1 MPTYTAPVRET
12 RYVLDAVLGLER
24 YSNLPGFE
32 NATPELVEA
41 ILNEGGRFAAEV
53 LAPLNRVG
61 DEHGCVRHEDGSV
74 STPPG
79 FKEAW
84 DQFVAGGWTTLSAP
98 EEFGGQNLP
107 QVIGTAVTE
116 YLLSANQAFE
126 MYNGLTAGVV
136 AALLVKGSDAQKRTY
151 VPNLVSGR
159 WTGTMNLTEPHC
171 GTDLGLLKTRADPR
185 PDGTYSITGTK
196 IFISSGEHDLAE
208 NIVHLVLA
216 KVAGAPDNVKGIS
229 LFIVPKFLV
238 KEDGGLGERN
248 AVMCG
253 SIEEKMGIH
262 GNSTCLLNYDG
273 ATGWLVGTAEKGLE
287 AMFIMMNAA
296 RLGVGL
302 QGLAQGEVAYQNA
315 VIYAKDRRQGRAL
328 VPDQRDPNAKADPII
343 VHPDVRR
350 MLMEMKGFNEAARAL
365 VLWGALQVDI
375 SRRAQ
380 TDAEK
385 EAASD
390 LLGLL
395 TPVIKGYL
403 TDQGFKAAV
412 DAQQIYGGHGY
423 IREWGMEQFVR
434 DARIA
439 QIYEGTNGIQALD
452 LVGRKLG
459 ANGGRAVQ
467 AFFKLLGEEAPPRNG
482 SEPLQGS
489 SGGRTGGSDGDQP
502 QAGGGGDAVGIVVTA
517 LQKSTADLQTATM
530 WLMQNGLA
538 NPNNAGAAAYPYMT
552 LMGVVCLGLMWL
564 RMAKASAA
572 ALADGAGD
580 KEFHEAKLV
589 TARFFAT
596 HVMPETGA
604 LRRKIEAGAESLMAL
619 PAEAF

>member
-1 MPTYTAPVRET
+1 MPSYTAPVRET
-12 RYVLDAVLGLER
+12 RYVLEEVLGIDR

-32 NATPELVEA
+32 NATPDMIEA
-41 ILNEGGRFAAEV
+41 ILTEGGRFAAEV
-53 LAPLNRVG
+53 LAPLNRIG
-61 DEHGCVRHEDGSV
+61 DEKGCVRHEDGSV

-84 DQFVAGGWTTLSAP
+84 DQFTAGGWTTLSAP
-98 EEFGGQNLP
+98 EEYGGQGLP
-107 QVIGTAVTE
+107 QTVGTAVTE

-126 MYNGLTAGVV
+126 MYHGLTAGAV
-136 AALLVKGSDAQKRTY
+136 ASILTKGSDEQKSKY
-151 VPNLVSGR
+151 LPNMVAGR

-171 GTDLGLLKTRADPR
+171 GTDLGLLRTKAEPQAD
-185 PDGTYSITGTK
+185 GSYLISGTK
-196 IFISSGEHDLAE
+196 IFISSGEHDLSE
-208 NIVHLVLA
+208 NIIHLVLA
-216 KVAGAPDNVKGIS
+216 KIAGAPDNVKGIS

-238 KEDGGLGERN
+238 NEDGSLGERN
-248 AVMCG
+248 GVSCG

-262 GNSTCLLNYDG
+262 GNSTCLLNYDN
-273 ATGWLVGTAEKGLE
+273 AVGWLVGEAEKGLA
-287 AMFIMMNAA
+287 AMFIMMSAA

-315 VIYAKDRRQGRAL
+315 VAYAKDRRQGRAL
-328 VPDQRDPNAKADPII
+328 VPDQRDPDAKADPII

-350 MLMEMKGFNEAARAL
+350 MLMEMKAFNEASRAL

-380 TDAEK
+380 TEAER

-395 TPVIKGYL
+395 TPVIKGYM
-403 TDQGFKAAV
+403 TDQGFKVAV
-412 DAQQIYGGHGY
+412 DAQQIHGGHGY

-459 ANGGRAVQ
+459 ANGGRAIQ
-467 AFFKLLGEEAPPRNG
+467 AFLRLLAEEIGEAKAGEGEAA
-482 SEPLQGS
+482 EV
-489 SGGRTGGSDGDQP
+489 
-502 QAGGGGDAVGIVVTA
+502 AAA
-517 LQKSTADLQTATM
+517 LEKGVADLQAATM
-530 WLMQNGLA
+530 WLMQNGMA
-538 NPNNAGAAAYPYMT
+538 NPNHAGAAAYPYMT
-552 LMGVVCLGLMWL
+552 LTGIVCLGLMWL
-564 RMAKASAA
+564 RMAKASRA
-572 ALADGAGD
+572 ALANGGGD
-580 KEFHEAKLV
+580 QAFHEAKLV
-589 TARFFAT
+589 TARFFAQRM
-596 HVMPETGA
+596 MPETGA
-604 LRRKIEAGAESLMAL
+604 LRRQIEAGSDTLMAL

>member
-1 MPTYTAPVRET
+1 MPSYTAPVADT
-12 RYVLDAVLGLER
+12 RYVLEEVLGIER

-32 NATPELVEA
+32 NATPDLIEA
-41 ILNEGGRFAAEV
+41 ILTEGGRFASEV

-61 DEHGCVRHEDGSV
+61 DEEGCKRADDGSV
-74 STPPG
+74 ATPPG
-79 FKEAW
+79 FKEAY

-98 EEFGGQNLP
+98 EDYGGQGLP
-107 QVIGTAVTE
+107 SVLATAVTE

-126 MYNGLTAGVV
+126 MYNGLTQGAI
-136 AALLVKGSDAQKRTY
+136 AALLIKGTDEQKRTWL
-151 VPNLVSGR
+151 PNMVAGK

-171 GTDLGLLKTRADPR
+171 GTDLGLLKTRAEPEA
-185 PDGTYSITGTK
+185 DGSYKLSGTK

-208 NIVHLVLA
+208 NIVHMVIA
-216 KVAGAPDNVKGIS
+216 KIAGAPDNVKGIS
-229 LFIVPKFLV
+229 LFLVPKFLLND
-238 KEDGGLGERN
+238 DGSVGARN
-248 AVMCG
+248 AVSCG
-253 SIEEKMGIH
+253 SIEKKMGIH
-262 GNSTCLLNYDG
+262 GNSTCVMNYDG
-273 ATGWLVGTAEKGLE
+273 ATGWLVGEAEKGLA

-315 VIYAKDRRQGRAL
+315 VAYAKDRRQGRAL
-328 VPDQRDPNAKADPII
+328 VPGERDPDAKADPII

-350 MLMEMKGFNEAARAL
+350 MLMEAKSFNEAARAL
-365 VLWGALQVDI
+365 VLWGALQVDL
-375 SRRAQ
+375 SRKAQ
-380 TDAEK
+380 DEGERQAAE
-385 EAASD
+385 D

-403 TDQGFKAAV
+403 TDKGFEAAV
-412 DAQQIYGGHGY
+412 NAQQIHGGHGY

-459 ANGGRAVQ
+459 KDGGRAIQ
-467 AFFKLLGEEAPPRNG
+467 AFFKIVGEETAAAK
-482 SEPLQGS
+482 
-489 SGGRTGGSDGDQP
+489 SDEQLAFI
-502 QAGGGGDAVGIVVTA
+502 AGAVERA
-517 LQKSTADLQTATM
+517 NNDLQAATM
-530 WLMQNGLA
+530 WLMQNGMA

-552 LMGVVCLGLMWL
+552 LMGIVSLGLMWL

-572 ALADGAGD
+572 RLAEGTDNAD
-580 KEFHEAKLV
+580 FHRNKLA
-589 TARFFAT
+589 TARFFADR
-596 HVMPETGA
+596 VIPETNA
-604 LRRKIEAGAESLMAL
+604 QRRKIEAGADSIMAL

>member
-1 MPTYTAPVRET
+1 MPSYTAPVRET
-12 RYVLDAVLGLER
+12 RYVLEEVLGIDR

-32 NATPELVEA
+32 NATPDMIEA
-41 ILNEGGRFAAEV
+41 ILTEGGRFASEV
-53 LAPLNRVG
+53 LAPLNRIG
-61 DEHGCVRHEDGSV
+61 DEKGCIRHEDGSV

-79 FKEAW
+79 FKHAW
-84 DQFVAGGWTTLSAP
+84 DQFTAGGWTTLSAP
-98 EEFGGQNLP
+98 EEYGGQGLP
-107 QVIGTAVTE
+107 QTVGTAVTE

-126 MYNGLTAGVV
+126 MYHGLTAGAV
-136 AALLVKGSDAQKRTY
+136 ASILTKGSDEQKAKY
-151 VPNLVSGR
+151 LPNMVAGK

-171 GTDLGLLKTRADPR
+171 GTDLGLLRTKAEPQAD
-185 PDGTYSITGTK
+185 GSYLITGTK

-208 NIVHLVLA
+208 NIIHLVLA
-216 KVAGAPDNVKGIS
+216 KIAGAPDNVKGIS
-229 LFIVPKFLV
+229 LFIVPKLMV
-238 KEDGGLGERN
+238 NEDGSLGDRN
-248 AVMCG
+248 GVSCG

-262 GNSTCLLNYDG
+262 GNSTCLLNYDNAVG
-273 ATGWLVGTAEKGLE
+273 YLVGEAEKGLA

-315 VIYAKDRRQGRAL
+315 VAYAKDRRQGRAL
-328 VPDQRDPNAKADPII
+328 VPDQREADAKADAII

-350 MLMEMKGFNEAARAL
+350 MLMEMKAFNEASRVL

-380 TDAEK
+380 TEEER

-395 TPVIKGYL
+395 TPVIKGYM
-403 TDQGFKAAV
+403 TDQGFKVAV
-412 DAQQIYGGHGY
+412 DAQQIHGGHGY

-459 ANGGRAVQ
+459 ANGGRAIQ
-467 AFFKLLGEEAPPRNG
+467 AFLKLLAEEIAEGKAGEGEAG
-482 SEPLQGS
+482 EVAAALEKG
-489 SGGRTGGSDGDQP
+489 
-502 QAGGGGDAVGIVVTA
+502 VG
-517 LQKSTADLQTATM
+517 DLQTATL
-530 WLMQNGLA
+530 WLMQNGMA
-538 NPNNAGAAAYPYMT
+538 NPNHAGAAAYPYMT
-552 LMGVVCLGLMWL
+552 LTGIVCLGLMWL
-564 RMAKASAA
+564 RMAKASGA
-572 ALADGAGD
+572 ALANGGGD
-580 KEFHEAKLV
+580 KAFHEAKLI
-589 TARFFAT
+589 TARFFAQRM
-596 HVMPETGA
+596 MPETGA
-604 LRRKIEAGAESLMAL
+604 LRRQIEAGSDTLMAL

>member
-1 MPTYTAPVRET
+1 MPSYTAPVADT
-12 RYVLDAVLGLER
+12 LYVLEDVLGIER

-32 NATPELVEA
+32 NATPDLIGA
-41 ILNEGGRFAAEV
+41 ILSEGGRFASEV

-61 DEHGCVRHEDGSV
+61 DEEGCTRHPDGSV
-74 STPPG
+74 TTPKG
-79 FKEAW
+79 FKEAY

-98 EEFGGQNLP
+98 EEYGGQGLP
-107 QVIGTAVTE
+107 TVVATAVSE

-126 MYNGLTAGVV
+126 MYNGLTQGAM
-136 AALLVKGSDAQKRTY
+136 ASILVKGSDEQKTKY
-151 VPNLVSGR
+151 LPNMVAGK

-171 GTDLGLLKTRADPR
+171 GTDLGLLKTKAEPQ
-185 PDGTYSITGTK
+185 PDGSYKISGTK

-208 NIVHLVLA
+208 NIIHLVLA
-216 KVAGAPDNVKGIS
+216 KITGAPDNVKGIS

-238 KEDGGLGERN
+238 NEDGSLGERN
-248 AVMCG
+248 GVACG

-273 ATGWLVGTAEKGLE
+273 ATGWLVGEPEKGLA

-296 RLGVGL
+296 RLGVGV
-302 QGLAQGEVAYQNA
+302 QGMAQGEVAYQNA
-315 VIYAKDRRQGRAL
+315 VAYAKDRRQGRAL
-328 VPDQRDPNAKADPII
+328 VPTDRDAEAKADPII

-350 MLMEMKGFNEAARAL
+350 MLMEAKAFNEAARAL
-365 VLWGALQVDI
+365 VLWGALQVDL
-375 SRRAQ
+375 SRKAQ
-380 TDAEK
+380 SE
-385 EAASD
+385 EERLAADD

-403 TDQGFKAAV
+403 TDKGFEAAV
-412 DAQQIYGGHGY
+412 NAQQIYGGHGY

-439 QIYEGTNGIQALD
+439 QIYEGANGIQALD

-467 AFFKLLGEEAPPRNG
+467 AFFKIVGEETAAARN
-482 SEPLQGS
+482 EEATAAL
-489 SGGRTGGSDGDQP
+489 
-502 QAGGGGDAVGIVVTA
+502 AGA
-517 LQKSTADLQTATM
+517 LERAQNDLQTATL
-530 WLMQNGLA
+530 WLMQNGIA
-538 NPNNAGAAAYPYMT
+538 NPYNAGAAAYPYMN

-564 RMAKASAA
+564 RMAKASSALLAA
-572 ALADGAGD
+572 GADNADFHRNKLA
-580 KEFHEAKLV
+580 
-589 TARFFAT
+589 TARFYAERI
-596 HVMPETGA
+596 MPESNA
-604 LRRKIEAGAESLMAL
+604 HRRKIEAGADSLMAL